1 MLSATTYHAQ
11 YRVLADDCCRA
22 GDFGLS
28 LLVSGHRLLA
38 HSFRHLTRA
47 SRGIGDDA
55 CCKLEKMAVGDD
67 TRHRILTLTTKPAAS
82 DVFFIMDRILRRSS
96 L

>member
-1 MLSATTYHAQ
+1 MQLKDSPMQSAATYHAQ
-11 YRVLADDCCRA
+11 YRVLADDSCRA

-28 LLVSGHRLLA
+28 LLVSW
-38 HSFRHLTRA
+38 RA
-47 SRGIGDDA
+47 SRAIGDDA